1 MKKKLLFI
9 CSSAIDRS
17 PAAAGLFINSKQY
30 TAIAAGT
37 HKDTKRKITQRLLDW
52 ADVVFVMSEG
62 TNGHLTFLK
71 KNFIIRNKKIFD
83 LHVRDMYFKND
94 PRLIK
99 LLKQRVGNVIGHN
112 FD

>member
-17 PAAAGLFINSKQY
+17 PAAADLFVNSKNF

-37 HKDTKRKITQRLLDW
+37 HLDTTRRITQALLDW
-52 ADVVFVMSEG
+52 ADYIFVMSEG
-62 TNGHLTFLK
+62 TNGHLSFLR
-71 KNFIIRNKKIFD
+71 KNFILKNKKVYD
-83 LHVRDMYFKND
+83 LHVRDMYFRND

-99 LLKQRVGNVIGHN
+99 LLKKRIGKIIGYD
-112 FD
+112 FS